1 MSNIKRIKINSTSFF
16 VGRGG
21 NDGIISFG
29 SGQPDLP
36 PPQEVYDILPTYRA
50 FKYGL
55 IQGQENLRGAIA
67 KQYPNADPENFVI
80 TNGASEALDLV
91 FRAIARRSS
100 DKKKVLLAR
109 PYYYSYPFIIKFV
122 GLDPVYTEL
131 NSEGRIDIADF
142 NKKIKQCC
150 AVLINSPSNPTGRI
164 ESVETLKAIER
175 ITKKLG
181 VYVISDE
188 VYKDMI
194 YERENYLIKGK
205 NVVTI
210 NSFSKTFGMCGF
222 RVGYLY
228 SPDKKIARDVV
239 EMKVHTSMNT
249 NILGQ
254 EMAYEATKVPHEYIE
269 NQTKIWKERRDLLYG
284 GLSELGFKLWKPE
297 GAFYVFP
304 KIKNSNRVV
313 NELFYDHKVI
323 VYDGAWFGGN
333 NHIRLSYALDVDKI
347 KEGLDRIKK
356 YLKGKEKWLL

>member
-1 MSNIKRIKINSTSFF
+1 MAKRAKINSTSFF

-36 PPQEVYDILPTYRA
+36 PPKEVYEILPTYRA

-55 IQGQENLRGAIA
+55 IQGQENLRAALAGQYSGAE
-67 KQYPNADPENFVI
+67 PENFVI
-80 TNGASEALDLV
+80 TNGASEALDLI
-91 FRAIARRSS
+91 FRVIERRSK
-100 DKKKVLLAR
+100 KKKVLLAK
-109 PYYYSYPFIIKFV
+109 PYYYSYPFTVRFS
-122 GLDPVYTEL
+122 GLEPVFTEL
-131 NSEGRIDIADF
+131 NEEGRIDINDF

-164 ESVETLKAIER
+164 ESVATLKEIER
-175 ITKKLG
+175 VTKKFG

-188 VYKDMI
+188 VYKDLI

-228 SPDKKIARDVV
+228 SPDKKLVRDVV

-254 EMAYEATKVPHEYIE
+254 EMAYEATKVPRTYIDK
-269 NQTKIWKERRDLLYG
+269 QTLIWKERRDLLYG
-284 GLSELGFKLWKPE
+284 GLHELGFQLWKPE

-313 NELFYDHKVI
+313 NELFYDYKVI
-323 VYDGAWFGGN
+323 VYDGAWFGGP
-333 NHIRLSYALDVDKI
+333 NHIRLSYALDIDKI
-347 KEGLDRIKK
+347 KEGLARIKE
-356 YLKGKEKWLL
+356 YLKGKEKWLA